1 MADDA
6 TGATTTPDTVSTPAA
21 RSPRSGSPAQTAQN
35 TPDPTTDP
43 KTPTTAPGP
52 DAPRKGSEH
61 GRAHHFD
68 WHNIIE
74 ALAFLVG
81 LTIFLYPLIASYVN
95 YYQQSAAI
103 DNYDA
108 IVDRLSPK
116 TREKMWK
123 DAKAYDI
130 ELGKPRLRDPFST
143 KSLRAPL
150 NRYWKTLDVDGHGMM
165 AYVEIPKINVKL
177 PVYHGTSD
185 SVLAK
190 GTGHIATTH
199 LPTDN
204 KTVHSVITGHTGL
217 VGHIFFD
224 NLTQVKKGD
233 TFEVRVL
240 THHLT
245 YKVDSITV
253 IWPTQVKALQP
264 VSGKNYVTLLTC
276 TPYGVNDHRLL
287 VRGHFIG
294 ESKPLTKP
302 DGLPLWFLWLFLI
315 MVLLC
320 VLAEMWCRRRRTRNR
335 LLLEDD
341 ARAGRP
347 DGSGPGAVAEAA
359 SQAVAQAAAV
369 TAGAGVAASSER
381 TEAGGAGDHG
391 VSEASADGSGVT
403 PGGGSDGAAG
413 GSSEG
418 TGRLDV
424 RKIRRHMRWQLAGIW
439 VFSILAVFFAW
450 ASFGMMMRT
459 GFLPAFDLGY
469 SWWDSHV
476 TYWFSITGMQHLSM
490 PINW

>member
-1 MADDA
+1 MTETKTGQMDDGNA
-6 TGATTTPDTVSTPAA
+6 APTTPDV
-21 RSPRSGSPAQTAQN
+21 
-35 TPDPTTDP
+35 P
-43 KTPTTAPGP
+43 K
-52 DAPRKGSEH
+52 KGSEH
-61 GRAHHFD
+61 GRAHRFD

-95 YYQQSAAI
+95 YSQQTQAI

-108 IVDRLSPK
+108 IVSRLSPK
-116 TREKMWK
+116 VREKMWK
-123 DAKAYDI
+123 DAKQYDV
-130 ELGKPRLRDPFST
+130 ELGRPRLRDPFST
-143 KSLRAPL
+143 RSLRAPL
-150 NRYWKTLDVDGHGMM
+150 DRYWKTLDVDGHGMM
-165 AYVEIPKINVKL
+165 AYVEIPKIHVKL

-185 SVLAK
+185 KVLAK

-264 VSGKNYVTLLTC
+264 IADKNYVTLLTC

-287 VRGHFIG
+287 VRGHYIG

-302 DGLPLWFLWLFLI
+302 TGLPLWVLWLFLL

-335 LLLEDD
+335 WLLEDD
-341 ARAGRP
+341 AQKGRP
-347 DGSGPGAVAEAA
+347 EEEASDNAASAVASAKTAKTTGAAATKDTASAA
-359 SQAVAQAAAV
+359 SASVAPPGKSVKAD
-369 TAGAGVAASSER
+369 TAPGKA
-381 TEAGGAGDHG
+381 
-391 VSEASADGSGVT
+391 ADGQ
-403 PGGGSDGAAG
+403 
-413 GSSEG
+413 SS
-418 TGRLDV
+418 GRLDV
-424 RKIRRHMRWQLAGIW
+424 EKIRRRMRWELAGIW
-439 VFSILAVFFAW
+439 VFSLLAVFFAW